1 MQKYPKNGMWNDD
14 NIQVRVIFL
23 MSLCIIWFIV
33 TMIHI
38 LGLKA
43 KCYPI

>member
-14 NIQVRVIFL
+14 NIQARVIFL
-23 MSLCIIWFIV
+23 MSLSIICFNV

-43 KCYPI
+43 TYYPI